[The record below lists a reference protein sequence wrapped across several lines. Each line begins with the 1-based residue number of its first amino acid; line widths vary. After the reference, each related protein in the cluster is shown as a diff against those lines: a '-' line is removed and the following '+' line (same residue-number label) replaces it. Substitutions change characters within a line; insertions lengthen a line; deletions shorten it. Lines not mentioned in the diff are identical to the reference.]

1 MALPGALSADTYFAL
16 SKSRCW
22 QAATSTDPRLPQTL
36 CMGAFHHTLVCAPGA
51 SPAGTAHK
59 STAPAGVAPKQPLE
73 WYGARVRSGTCL
85 AVTCAVPPCSS
96 AGAVALSGR
105 LGVSSP
111 FVCTRPRS
119 PGAPRMSR
127 KLARRNEH
135 LGVKRKSRGRG
146 ARQCGLIPPLAH
158 LKRTRGTSPYD
169 RPEERCACA
178 RKDKQTHKTSRQRK
192 QARALSSLCSSLT
205 FSLITQLFS
214 LFRLRVRGH
223 APTPCLPFAWIS
235 AFALKPAPAVR
246 PAVLLRLACISWKRP
261 KPCQ

>member
-1 MALPGALSADTYFAL
+1 
-16 SKSRCW
+16 
-22 QAATSTDPRLPQTL
+22 
-36 CMGAFHHTLVCAPGA
+36 MGAFHHTLVCAPGA

-169 RPEERCACA
+169 RPEEDA
-178 RKDKQTHKTSRQRK
+178 RVRGKTNKHTK
-192 QARALSSLCSSLT
+192 QADKENKRALSHLCVHL
-205 FSLITQLFS
+205 S
-214 LFRLRVRGH
+214 LFLSLRSCFHFFGSGFGGM
-223 APTPCLPFAWIS
+223 LPLP
-235 AFALKPAPAVR
+235 AF
-246 PAVLLRLACISWKRP
+246 LLLGSP
-261 KPCQ
+261 PSP